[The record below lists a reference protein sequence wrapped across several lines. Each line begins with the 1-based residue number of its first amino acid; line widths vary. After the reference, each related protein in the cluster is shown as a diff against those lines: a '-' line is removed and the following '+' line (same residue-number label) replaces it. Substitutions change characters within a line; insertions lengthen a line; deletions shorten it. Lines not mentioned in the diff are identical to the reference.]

1 MKKSILVALVSFFF
15 VVIGS
20 SSGIACW
27 SEKKVLHL
35 EQYALDGARL
45 FCMHQAKAKNIAYA
59 EQLRYQ
65 EMAEMI
71 VNGQV
76 TYASTY
82 NPRIWLHVNQVWHL
96 YLAGIELNEKLKRE
110 ASAKAWK
117 IEKIKKEV
125 RVKANKKTT

>member
-82 NPRIWLHVNQVWHL
+82 NPRIWLHVNQVCTFIWRVSSSTRNSR
-96 YLAGIELNEKLKRE
+96 GRPQQRPGRSKRSKRRLE
-110 ASAKAWK
+110 
-117 IEKIKKEV
+117 
-125 RVKANKKTT
+125 